1 MIAFAND
8 LDGIL
13 LIGVADDGEVVGC
26 NFDQVERSVRSFA
39 RDGVEPSISA
49 LVKARKQIV
58 DDKIITSVLI
68 APGTERPYS
77 FRGKVL
83 TEGGVYIRL
92 GGQTVSA
99 TLDEVMRI
107 IRRGDP
113 CT

>member
-1 MIAFAND
+1 MT
-8 LDGIL
+8 
-13 LIGVADDGEVVGC
+13 
-26 NFDQVERSVRSFA
+26 
-39 RDGVEPSISA
+39 A
-49 LVKARKQIV
+49 LVNVRKQIV
-58 DDKIITSVLI
+58 DNKSITTVLI

-77 FRGKVL
+77 CRGKIL